1 VHKAPYIIEGNKTV
15 LRSGMVFSVEP
26 GIYIPGRFGM
36 RIEDIVV
43 ISKDGCEVLNKAPK
57 DMRVI

>member
-1 VHKAPYIIEGNKTV
+1 MA
-15 LRSGMVFSVEP
+15 FSVEP

-43 ISKDGCEVLNKAPK
+43 VTDDGARRLNESPRRLVEVP
-57 DMRVI
+57 